1 MHVLAHVAQTL
12 VIENNG
18 DVVGHPQE
26 CPDDVLGK
34 ESRVRFKSACPAIN
48 SLSIERCGTR
58 SATQDKQASRKRN

>member
-26 CPDDVLGK
+26 RPDDVLGE
-34 ESRVRFKSACPAIN
+34 ESRARFKSA
-48 SLSIERCGTR
+48 
-58 SATQDKQASRKRN
+58 